1 MESQMSQ
8 LEGETNAAL
17 EAARSQVET
26 DGRMARVE
34 KMELERQ
41 LQATQKCYVS
51 YFGIPQKELQLK
63 CSKYSTL
70 KKARINLDHSLNIF
84 NAVYIALCL
93 IDALRV
99 VGCCPEVSERARV
112 PV

>member
-51 YFGIPQKELQLK
+51 YFEIPHLEKQFNK
-63 CSKYSTL
+63 SIISTVNSRKVEFFFNYL
-70 KKARINLDHSLNIF
+70 IFCGIF
-84 NAVYIALCL
+84 N
-93 IDALRV
+93 
-99 VGCCPEVSERARV
+99 SF
-112 PV
+112 